1 MSLLVCLAWLHPVI
15 AQVFYT
21 PSSADLV
28 APGSTTTTAN
38 GTVNT
43 GTDFIDLNGSGN
55 IQAMVWDKT
64 GTQVILSWSV
74 NTGSGATG
82 SLPILAPFVG
92 SVQTKIS
99 DPDVTLA
106 IYNGNLFAAV
116 VYLAKDE
123 SLGVNATVQTYL
135 DIYQW
140 NGSSFLRYAGF
151 NGGVPKAL
159 GVAGIS
165 NAYGTANRIHSS
177 PNIDANAAGKVG
189 IVWQETSTESAEIRV
204 VSPSY
209 PSPAGYILIA
219 KWKAKID
226 QRV

>member
-1 MSLLVCLAWLHPVI
+1 MGLLACLAWLHPVI
-15 AQVFYT
+15 AQVYYT

-28 APGSTTTTAN
+28 APGSTTTTAD
-38 GTVNT
+38 GTGNT
-43 GTDFIDLNGSGN
+43 GTDFINANGTTY
-55 IQAMVWDKT
+55 QVMVWDKV
-64 GTQVILSWSV
+64 GTQCILSWKES
-74 NTGSGATG
+74 NGPGGSTIIGA
-82 SLPILAPFVG
+82 PYVG
-92 SVQTKIS
+92 PGQTVQTKIS

-106 IYNGNLFAAV
+106 LYNGGLFAAV

-140 NGSSFLRYAGF
+140 NGSSFVRYAGF
-151 NGGVPKAL
+151 NGGFPKAL

-177 PNIDANAAGKVG
+177 PNIDANADGKVG

-219 KWKAKID
+219 KWNAKID